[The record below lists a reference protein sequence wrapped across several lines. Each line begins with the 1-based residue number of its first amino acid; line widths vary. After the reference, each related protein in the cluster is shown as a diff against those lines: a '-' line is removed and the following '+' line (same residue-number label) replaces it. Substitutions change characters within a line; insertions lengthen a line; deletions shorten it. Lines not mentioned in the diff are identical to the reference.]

1 MSDTKK
7 YTHEEVPAK
16 LPAVL
21 DGLGSAVDALRDEL
35 ARGVDPVR
43 TRALLRT
50 SAAETDSL
58 LAVDDFSVRVMVAQ
72 LRSIV
77 VDLLVAAGVTRS
89 DALSALPPL

>member
-1 MSDTKK
+1 
-7 YTHEEVPAK
+7 
-16 LPAVL
+16 
-21 DGLGSAVDALRDEL
+21 